1 MSALSFPWNLSSL
14 DPHSKSP
21 SLMPAALEESRKE
34 AVKPAGMLVAVPLI
48 PPPMA
53 PSTDAMCNALKS
65 DTGEST
71 AILDRSSLYIT
82 MGVPPCHDSL
92 KSVMCSVR
100 AIFRKRSWYEN
111 TLWSIFTASSSVS
124 AITAKAGNMEETLLL
139 VGGTAISSWN
149 VVSNRIEE
157 LSESNT
163 WKGVRVRRK
172 AWRREKKW
180 CDL

>member
-1 MSALSFPWNLSSL
+1 
-14 DPHSKSP
+14 
-21 SLMPAALEESRKE
+21 
-34 AVKPAGMLVAVPLI
+34 
-48 PPPMA
+48 
-53 PSTDAMCNALKS
+53 
-65 DTGEST
+65 
-71 AILDRSSLYIT
+71 
-82 MGVPPCHDSL
+82 
-92 KSVMCSVR
+92 
-100 AIFRKRSWYEN
+100 
-111 TLWSIFTASSSVS
+111 
-124 AITAKAGNMEETLLL
+124 MEETLLL